1 MIVIEA
7 LNHINIA
14 AKDLEKSIE
23 FYTVFLDFECIETKE
38 DEAIITF
45 DDQLKIRLVK
55 SENVSANPD
64 YPALSFILDVD
75 DFTEGLAV
83 LETNEIN
90 ILAGPSE
97 TDSGENVIIGDPAGN
112 AIELYYVE

>member
-55 SENVSANPD
+55 SELRIIQKQDIKLCLESVS
-64 YPALSFILDVD
+64 I
-75 DFTEGLAV
+75 
-83 LETNEIN
+83 
-90 ILAGPSE
+90 
-97 TDSGENVIIGDPAGN
+97 
-112 AIELYYVE
+112 